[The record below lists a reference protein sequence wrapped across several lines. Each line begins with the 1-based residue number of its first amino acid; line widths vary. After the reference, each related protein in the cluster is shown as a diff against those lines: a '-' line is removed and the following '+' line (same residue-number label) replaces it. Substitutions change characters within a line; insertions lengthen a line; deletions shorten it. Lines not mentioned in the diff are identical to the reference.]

1 MQEYRSLLED
11 VRIRAALAARKSLLP
26 VTAGALPAALLFA
39 ALLSVASRGS
49 VGFFPAAATA
59 VPVIWSLGFWLFRR
73 QQDRWLLAQSGQPC
87 RYDGRYLTF
96 ERPDEETQPLEGS
109 TAPSSFTIADWAK
122 RLNQGTLDPSELPPP
137 GYVNASERRKAARV
151 PAIMILLRGYN
162 ALRDAYL
169 SGELAADGTPVW
181 DLRTRLIKDI
191 EEAAWKQGTVT
202 DPGWHTRPR
211 L

>member
-11 VRIRAALAARKSLLP
+11 TRIRSVLAARNSLLP
-26 VTAGALPAALLFA
+26 ATAGSIPAALILS
-39 ALLSVASRGS
+39 ALLSVATRGAA
-49 VGFFPAAATA
+49 GLLPAATVA
-59 VPVIWSLGFWLFRR
+59 VPVLWALGFWLFRR

-96 ERPDEETQPLEGS
+96 ERPDEATQPSDGNS
-109 TAPSSFTIADWAK
+109 ASSFTITDWAK

-137 GYVNASERRKAARV
+137 GYVSISERRKAARA
-151 PAIMILLRGYN
+151 PALMILIRGYD
-162 ALRDAYL
+162 ALRDAFL

-191 EEAAWKQGTVT
+191 EEAAWKQGSVT

-211 L
+211 F